1 MPLKLVKPKLPMKK
15 HIADANKSVGR
26 IVTPK
31 KDTAKGKVL
40 TQDEARKEQLKK
52 NKKSIKGGYSGANK
66 V

>member
-15 HIADANKSVGR
+15 YLADANKSVGR
-26 IVTPK
+26 VVTPK

-52 NKKSIKGGYSGANK
+52 NKKSLKGGYSGANK